1 MEVTGEIKKMM
12 MAIPIEDLEGNQEE
26 VIALDIIGVDIK
38 EVDIKIKE
46 IVGEIKIGEDME
58 AMEAEKKLGIVI
70 MKTMNKI
77 IIKMEE
83 KKTGVDKKMI
93 MDITKKEE
101 DMHKIRVV
109 FKNIV
114 RTLGLEPLLVSKG
127 QMCQ

>member
-58 AMEAEKKLGIVI
+58 ALK
-70 MKTMNKI
+70 
-77 IIKMEE
+77 
-83 KKTGVDKKMI
+83 D
-93 MDITKKEE
+93 
-101 DMHKIRVV
+101 
-109 FKNIV
+109 
-114 RTLGLEPLLVSKG
+114 
-127 QMCQ
+127 

>member
-58 AMEAEKKLGIVI
+58 AMEAEKKLRIVI

>member
-101 DMHKIRVV
+101 DIKIRVV

-114 RTLGLEPLLVSKG
+114 LTLGLEPLLVSKE

>member
-46 IVGEIKIGEDME
+46 IVGETKIGEDME

-101 DMHKIRVV
+101 DMYKIRVV

>member
-101 DMHKIRVV
+101 DIKIRVV

>member
-114 RTLGLEPLLVSKG
+114 RTLGLEPLLVSKE

>member
-101 DMHKIRVV
+101 DIKIRVV

-114 RTLGLEPLLVSKG
+114 LTLGLEPLLVSKG